1 MALIHH
7 EKKEINAKIVYYGPA
22 LSGKTAN
29 LKYIYEKM
37 KPEYRGKLKFLNTA
51 SGKML
56 FFDFMRPDQIG
67 VQDYNVRFHMYTLP
81 GEIADFA
88 VWKTVLKG
96 VDGLVFVADSEPYK
110 LPDNLQ
116 MYEKLDEYM
125 QSLGLDTKDIP
136 CLVQCNKQDIA
147 GATTPDEMK
156 DILHTTECSI
166 IPASALNGEGVLNTL
181 STIVKMVLQK
191 IRETPL
197 EVDQWK
203 SPEPDFSEPAAAGAG
218 TPAVMSTESA
228 EKALTPE
235 EGIIPGS
242 IHDTAFQSGTF
253 SEAASDLADDDETGE
268 EPGPYESAFLSE
280 GMVFTHGKEEE
291 ITSVSCQ
298 EISTGRECYSAAV
311 TEFSPDEETES
322 LTGMNESEATDT
334 EIDFAGEP
342 EYVAPG
348 HLRIPVTVR
357 HGHEAK
363 TISINLKLSVEAADN

>member
-37 KPEYRGKLKFLNTA
+37 KPEYRGKLKFLNTT

-136 CLVQCNKQDIA
+136 CLVQCNKQDFA

-156 DILHTTECSI
+156 DFLHATECSI
-166 IPASALNGEGVLNTL
+166 IPASARNGEGVLKPFQRSLKWFCRNFAIHPSKWINGNPQNRTFL
-181 STIVKMVLQK
+181 NL
-191 IRETPL
+191 RR
-197 EVDQWK
+197 
-203 SPEPDFSEPAAAGAG
+203 PEP
-218 TPAVMSTESA
+218 
-228 EKALTPE
+228 
-235 EGIIPGS
+235 
-242 IHDTAFQSGTF
+242 
-253 SEAASDLADDDETGE
+253 
-268 EPGPYESAFLSE
+268 
-280 GMVFTHGKEEE
+280 VF
-291 ITSVSCQ
+291 
-298 EISTGRECYSAAV
+298 
-311 TEFSPDEETES
+311 P
-322 LTGMNESEATDT
+322 N
-334 EIDFAGEP
+334 
-342 EYVAPG
+342 
-348 HLRIPVTVR
+348 
-357 HGHEAK
+357 
-363 TISINLKLSVEAADN
+363 